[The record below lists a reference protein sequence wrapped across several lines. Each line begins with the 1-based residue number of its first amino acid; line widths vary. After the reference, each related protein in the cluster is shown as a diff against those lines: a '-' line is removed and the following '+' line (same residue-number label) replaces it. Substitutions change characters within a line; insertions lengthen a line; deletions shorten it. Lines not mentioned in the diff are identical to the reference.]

1 MKACMKVR
9 VESAIRIIG
18 PRRRGGGHTMHVG
31 PEMGEEGVGNRGTH
45 AAAQLTNEGMTGCSH
60 TALFDF
66 VRGSVTV
73 CMAIACL
80 CGFVHPFHVARLG
93 TQTPSPDRA
102 TPSYRCFGKSI
113 SSPLCLGPSTS
124 LLRRHIPL
132 MSTW

>member
-45 AAAQLTNEGMTGCSH
+45 AAAQLTNEGMTGCSQSEARWRCTH

-93 TQTPSPDRA
+93 TQTPSRQH
-102 TPSYRCFGKSI
+102 TPPKERRSYGGCVKKCQAPVLRC
-113 SSPLCLGPSTS
+113 
-124 LLRRHIPL
+124 
-132 MSTW
+132 